1 MRSEICFLCIMFEL
15 LSLLRDRHCRRCA
28 PLNGMEGR
36 SARRPTNAGSWCGL
50 QPYFSVSSFTYVRVK
65 CVASLPSCPE
75 NHDEIAASYAAVVA
89 KAAAARRRRRL
100 RDRAPSFA
108 LSSASTSAYC
118 DGDET
123 TATAAWFFAAE
134 RIIDGPARN
143 DKQRSTGTKSMTRA
157 CMRLPTYTWGYAMP
171 PSYAPPMSTFSMHVS
186 KSAPLATVASNAYRL
201 TMTRSAPVNGDD
213 GTVLVSSML
222 DYLLRPVRLRT
233 DRADAVLY
241 HFTLVS
247 CITTDTKETTV
258 DLHTQRA
265 PSNYNVIRTDIVS
278 VTAVVT

>member
-143 DKQRSTGTKSMTRA
+143 EKQRSTGTKSMTRA
-157 CMRLPTYTWGYAMP
+157 CMRLPTYTWGYA
-171 PSYAPPMSTFSMHVS
+171 TI
-186 KSAPLATVASNAYRL
+186 
-201 TMTRSAPVNGDD
+201 
-213 GTVLVSSML
+213 
-222 DYLLRPVRLRT
+222 VR
-233 DRADAVLY
+233 
-241 HFTLVS
+241 
-247 CITTDTKETTV
+247 TTDVHILDARVKVGALGDGGLECVQVDDDEVCARERRRWHSARIENARLPSPACTTT
-258 DLHTQRA
+258 HR
-265 PSNYNVIRTDIVS
+265 SG
-278 VTAVVT
+278 